1 LRKLAEGGA
10 VPARS
15 APAPVGGS
23 GGGAQAQAR
32 AMAPVM
38 ARAAPVS
45 GPRLET
51 FAGLVAL
58 AREKRDV
65 QLLQALERQV
75 RPARFEPGR
84 FEFSLVEGASP
95 ALAQELTRKLADWT
109 GERWLVALV
118 QGATGPTLAEQAAAR
133 EAERLSGVAAHPL
146 VRKVMEKFPGA
157 KIVDIREPDAPA
169 APPPAAEPD
178 ADVAYGDEIPIDE
191 DF

>member
-1 LRKLAEGGA
+1 
-10 VPARS
+10 
-15 APAPVGGS
+15 
-23 GGGAQAQAR
+23 
-32 AMAPVM
+32 
-38 ARAAPVS
+38 
-45 GPRLET
+45 
-51 FAGLVAL
+51 
-58 AREKRDV
+58 
-65 QLLQALERQV
+65 
-75 RPARFEPGR
+75 
-84 FEFSLVEGASP
+84 
-95 ALAQELTRKLADWT
+95 LTRKLADWT